1 MSTTKRKYLS
11 SWISRVKEF
20 QSLPEDEQSKFCSY
34 CGCTGGCNL
43 CRDISK
49 ITDDEIINDEII
61 NDISNERNFK
71 GNRKNKKFL

>member
-1 MSTTKRKYLS
+1 MSTTKQKYLS

-34 CGCTGGCNL
+34 CQCEGGCNL

-49 ITDDEIINDEII
+49 ITDDEIINDIP
-61 NDISNERNFK
+61 NERNFK
-71 GNRKNKKFL
+71 DNRKNKKFL

>member
-1 MSTTKRKYLS
+1 MSITKRKYLS

-49 ITDDEIINDEII
+49 ITDDEIINDIP
-61 NDISNERNFK
+61 NERNFK
-71 GNRKNKKFL
+71 DNRKNKKFL

>member
-1 MSTTKRKYLS
+1 MSTTKRKYLA

-20 QSLPEDEQSKFCSY
+20 QSLPQDEISKFCSHW
-34 CGCTGGCNL
+34 GCTGGCNL

-49 ITDDEIINDEII
+49 ITDDKII

-71 GNRKNKKFL
+71 GNRENKRFL

>member
-20 QSLPEDEQSKFCSY
+20 QSLPQDEQSKFCSHW
-34 CGCTGGCNL
+34 GCTGGCNL

-71 GNRKNKKFL
+71 NNRKNKRLL

>member
-1 MSTTKRKYLS
+1 MSITKRKYLS

-20 QSLPEDEQSKFCSY
+20 QSLPEDVQSKFCSY

-49 ITDDEIINDEII
+49 ITDDEIINDIP
-61 NDISNERNFK
+61 NERNFK

>member
-20 QSLPEDEQSKFCSY
+20 QSLPENEQSKFCSY

-49 ITDDEIINDEII
+49 ITDDEIINDIP
-61 NDISNERNFK
+61 NERNFK
-71 GNRKNKKFL
+71 DNRKNKKFL

>member
-1 MSTTKRKYLS
+1 MSITKRKYLS

-20 QSLPEDEQSKFCSY
+20 QSLPEDVQSKFCSY

-49 ITDDEIINDEII
+49 ITDDEIINDIP
-61 NDISNERNFK
+61 NERNFK
-71 GNRKNKKFL
+71 DNRKNKKFL